1 MRRDK
6 RSQIGRRSSRDG
18 LNDLASARIRRGEI
32 YWVDLSGAKGAE
44 IDTKRRPALVIQ
56 NDTGNQY
63 SPTTIIAPIT
73 TLTPDKKV
81 YPFEIRITPQES
93 GLPNESKILLNQIR
107 TVDKSR
113 LSGKIGTL
121 SPAKLLEVDKA
132 IKISLGL

>member
-1 MRRDK
+1 MATQAIK
-6 RSQIGRRSSRDG
+6 
-18 LNDLASARIRRGEI
+18 RGEI

-44 IDTKRRPALVIQ
+44 IDTKTRPALIIQ

-73 TLTPDKKV
+73 SITSTKKV
-81 YPFEIRITPQES
+81 YPFEVRVTPQES

-113 LSGKIGTL
+113 LKGKIGTL
-121 SPAKLLEVDKA
+121 SSAKMLEVDKA
-132 IKISLGL
+132 IRISLGL